1 MCDQFNGSKWSL
13 VPTDT
18 RISFKAFRNY
28 RLPRQLVAFQ
38 KRFRLLELPLPEIR
52 PEFGRNTSNGGM
64 PQSGMPRLARCQE
77 FHRLSMRRHRVLSR
91 QSGVLKPKNP
101 GPNPP
106 SLLRLIFSPVAF
118 VFSFYIPVVELAA
131 RAARCSSSRASSTY
145 KGMRKP
151 EFQKIGRIEVIKEAE
166 ALAERSEGRWWCAE
180 LHRLRGVFL
189 TALGA
194 DEPQIE
200 ASFCEAI
207 RIAKKQKS
215 ISMAKR
221 AEGTYAEYRRQKVS
235 TSGGR
240 GFRLPLC

>member
-1 MCDQFNGSKWSL
+1 MTRPEWSRPAPFTIL
-13 VPTDT
+13 TDT
-18 RISFKAFRNY
+18 RTSLLVFRNY
-28 RLPRQLVAFQ
+28 RLRRQLVAFQ

-145 KGMRKP
+145 KGMRKQ
-151 EFQKIGRIEVIKEAE
+151 EFQKIGRIK
-166 ALAERSEGRWWCAE
+166 AL
-180 LHRLRGVFL
+180 LL
-189 TALGA
+189 
-194 DEPQIE
+194 
-200 ASFCEAI
+200 
-207 RIAKKQKS
+207 
-215 ISMAKR
+215 
-221 AEGTYAEYRRQKVS
+221 
-235 TSGGR
+235 SG
-240 GFRLPLC
+240 LL